1 MAQVIKRKAKEI
13 DLVSSNNDTSNS
25 DELTTNKRSK
35 ISSSGSSNENVG
47 TTPVKN
53 KKYISSSLVIEK
65 IPSKKDDEE
74 ILNALR
80 KKYPFKINSPQ
91 KGKPIRI
98 YSDGIF
104 DLFHLGHAEALKKAK
119 TYFSDVYLLV
129 GVCNDHDTHQKK
141 GKTVMNE
148 EERAQSLIHCRWV
161 DEVIVNAP
169 WVVTQEFID
178 QYDIHYVAHDAEPY
192 PSGDCDDIY
201 GFIKSQGKFLP
212 VTRTEGISTS
222 DLITRIIKDYDEF
235 LERNLERGISPR
247 DLGLGY
253 LREYLMKKSISKVT
267 SNIHQNW
274 HGTKEELKNDLAEL
288 KNDLAQVFAS
298 MFNGEGVIDK
308 FLRLRKPR
316 RTLSNGSGTNTEEDE
331 PMANRNDHSA
341 SDEDNQDNNTR
352 RSASPVRR

>member
-1 MAQVIKRKAKEI
+1 
-13 DLVSSNNDTSNS
+13 
-25 DELTTNKRSK
+25 
-35 ISSSGSSNENVG
+35 
-47 TTPVKN
+47 
-53 KKYISSSLVIEK
+53 
-65 IPSKKDDEE
+65 
-74 ILNALR
+74 
-80 KKYPFKINSPQ
+80 
-91 KGKPIRI
+91 
-98 YSDGIF
+98 
-104 DLFHLGHAEALKKAK
+104 
-119 TYFSDVYLLV
+119 
-129 GVCNDHDTHQKK
+129 
-141 GKTVMNE
+141 MNE

-178 QYDIHYVAHDAEPY
+178 QYD
-192 PSGDCDDIY
+192 
-201 GFIKSQGKFLP
+201 SQGKFLP

-253 LREYLMKKSISKVT
+253 LREKEYLMKKSISKVT

-352 RSASPVRR
+352 RSASPVRRVIDYITGESQYDA

>member
-1 MAQVIKRKAKEI
+1 MSHKCFF
-13 DLVSSNNDTSNS
+13 VSSNNDTSNS

-129 GVCNDHDTHQKK
+129 GGEDGHERGGACTIIDTLP
-141 GKTVMNE
+141 V
-148 EERAQSLIHCRWV
+148 
-161 DEVIVNAP
+161 
-169 WVVTQEFID
+169 
-178 QYDIHYVAHDAEPY
+178 EPY

-253 LREYLMKKSISKVT
+253 LREKEYLMKKSISKVT

>member
-13 DLVSSNNDTSNS
+13 DLID
-25 DELTTNKRSK
+25 K
-35 ISSSGSSNENVG
+35 
-47 TTPVKN
+47 TPN
-53 KKYISSSLVIEK
+53 
-65 IPSKKDDEE
+65 KKDDEE

-80 KKYPFKINSPQ
+80 KIHPFKINSPQ

-119 TYFSDVYLLV
+119 NYFSDVYLLV

-178 QYDIHYVAHDAEPY
+178 QYDPY

-253 LREYLMKKSISKVT
+253 LREKEYLMKKSISKVT

-316 RTLSNGSGTNTEEDE
+316 RTLSNGSETNTEED
-331 PMANRNDHSA
+331 RNDHSA